1 MTSIGRKADY
11 SRLTH
16 RAPRP
21 KVTYTKTTKTV
32 KRKEDDDRISPPARA
47 KLAKS
52 LSPGLT
58 SGGRSGSG
66 GSRKSVSP
74 VLAEEDLQV
83 EEIKRMAAKEEFGL
97 RVRRSS

>member
-1 MTSIGRKADY
+1 MTTGKKTDY
-11 SRLTH
+11 PRLTH

-32 KRKEDDDRISPPARA
+32 KRKEDEDRISPPATT
-47 KLAKS
+47 KLTKS

-58 SGGRSGSG
+58 GSGRSVSG